1 MAGNLTFSIIKP
13 DAYAAGNTGKILA
26 DVLAAGFKLRALK
39 LIQMTRAEAE
49 GFYEVHRERPF
60 FGELVEYMI
69 SGPCLPLVLEKA
81 NAVEDFRKLIGAT
94 DPSKAEVG
102 TIRQK
107 YAQSIAANAVH
118 GSDSDENALRE
129 ISYFF
134 AQTELV

>member
-26 DVLAAGFKLRALK
+26 DILAAGFKLRGLK

-49 GFYEVHRERPF
+49 GFYAVHRERPF